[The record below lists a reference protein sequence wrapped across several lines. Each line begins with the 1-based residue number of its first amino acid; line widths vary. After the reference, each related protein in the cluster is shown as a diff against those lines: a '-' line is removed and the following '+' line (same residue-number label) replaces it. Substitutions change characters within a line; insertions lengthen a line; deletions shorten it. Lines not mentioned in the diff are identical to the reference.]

1 MIVAIAEGLERPRCL
16 AASYNGSVNTSLFEL
31 FKIGIGP
38 SSSHTVGP
46 MRAALRFVREL
57 EAAGLVT
64 KTAHVTVDLYGS
76 LALTGLGHGTDRAVL
91 LGLMGEAPDA
101 VDPESV
107 DAKIVEVRAQSWM
120 LLGGRAGVAF
130 HEADDLRFWRGQ
142 MYPEAGVV
150 SHPNGMRFTALD
162 DAGVKLAEEVFY
174 SIGGG
179 FIVSEAERVAA
190 ADGTAKSPRVVPYP
204 FRSAEELLR
213 VAGEHGL
220 TIAEL
225 VLANECALLADA
237 KVKIVRPEAEI
248 SQGLKPPINGS
259 LMSGLKPGP
268 ISETEASRT
277 EASRTEASPQL
288 VEDRVRGSVMML
300 WRAMEACARR
310 GMEVEGTLPGG
321 LNVRRRAP
329 RMARRLEASGP
340 SATAATSVKQDPLA
354 ALDWVTMWA
363 MAVNE
368 ENAAGGRV
376 VTAPTNGAAGIIPA
390 IAHYYLRFLCDGL
403 SEAEK
408 EAGLLRYFLTA
419 AAIGILY
426 KENASISGAEVGCQG
441 EVGVACSMAAGGL
454 VAAQNGTNDQVE
466 HAAEIA
472 MEHNLGMTCDPI
484 GGLVQIPCIERN
496 GMGAVKAINASR
508 IAMHETEGHKLSL
521 DQVIKTMYET
531 GMDMQSRYKE
541 TSLAGLALNV
551 IEC

>member
-1 MIVAIAEGLERPRCL
+1 
-16 AASYNGSVNTSLFEL
+16 
-31 FKIGIGP
+31 
-38 SSSHTVGP
+38 

-57 EAAGLVT
+57 EAAPTYTHTGRVC
-64 KTAHVTVDLYGS
+64 VDLYGS
-76 LALTGLGHGTDRAVL
+76 LALTGMGHGTDRAVL
-91 LGLMGEAPDA
+91 LGLSGYGPDTVA
-101 VDPESV
+101 TERIESILGSIRDSGILDLDGV
-107 DAKIVEVRAQSWM
+107 LSVRFNEKTD
-120 LLGGRAGVAF
+120 LLF
-130 HEADDLRFWRGQ
+130 HRDQ
-142 MYPEAGVV
+142 MYPELGVV
-150 SHPNGMRFTALD
+150 SHPNGMRFTAF
-162 DAGVKLAEEVFY
+162 DAAGNVIVSEVFY
-174 SIGGG
+174 SVGGG
-179 FIVSEAERVAA
+179 FIVSEAERVANA
-190 ADGTAKSPRVVPYP
+190 SGGAVSTRVVPYP
-204 FRSAEELLR
+204 FRSAEEMLR
-213 VAGEHGL
+213 VADQHGL
-220 TIAEL
+220 TIADL
-225 VLANECALLADA
+225 VLANECALLADER
-237 KVKIVRPEAEI
+237 VKIVR
-248 SQGLKPPINGS
+248 
-259 LMSGLKPGP
+259 SGTEVRARS
-268 ISETEASRT
+268 SEDQVCASV
-277 EASRTEASPQL
+277 L
-288 VEDRVRGSVMML
+288 ML
-300 WRAMEACARR
+300 WRAMEACTQR
-310 GMEVEGTLPGG
+310 GMEIEGILPGG
-321 LNVRRRAP
+321 LKVRRRAP
-329 RMARRLEASGP
+329 RLARKLREQEP
-340 SATAATSVKQDPLA
+340 EVKQDPLA

-376 VTAPTNGAAGIIPA
+376 VTAPTNGAAGVIPA
-390 IAHYYLRFLCDGL
+390 IAHYYLRFLCEGC

-454 VAAQNGTNDQVE
+454 VAAQGGTNAQVE

-521 DQVIKTMYET
+521 DQIIKTMYET